1 MIRNT
6 ELSPN
11 KSKSLKT
18 KADHYLEIVAIATEN
33 GGECLDNEYVA
44 SNIKMNFRCVDS
56 HEWSARPNDIK
67 RGTWCP
73 SCRSNKT
80 ENLVR
85 QFFETVFNQ
94 PFKGSSPEWLQIEG
108 ERKCILDG
116 LNTDLK
122 IAFEYHGEQHYHYI
136 PHFHDRANKSF
147 EYQQERDKKVRS
159 LCESNGIKLIE
170 IKYLEDGYSRETF
183 ISYLTD
189 IFKAELDITVTA
201 QQITKFKKLPF
212 ASSKINELKELAK
225 KMKGEC
231 LSVKYLGTH
240 SKAKWKCEKGHEW
253 EAVPKSIKKGHWCP
267 YCNGR
272 LREGNTLEEIS
283 AIARSKGG
291 QCLSISVQNLKE
303 KLSFICSN
311 GHSFETSSD
320 GILYTNKWC
329 PYCAKNKLVDPMAD
343 MHEHAKLKGGK
354 FLSTVY
360 VNSTAPLMF
369 ECGDG
374 HTWNTTY
381 SSIRH
386 RKSWCPKCH
395 NKKKGQNLAGYL
407 NKPKIIETTIEIQI
421 K

>member
-1 MIRNT
+1 MIENT

-18 KADHYLEIVAIATEN
+18 KADHYLEIVAIATKN
-33 GGECLDNEYVA
+33 GGECLDKDYVA
-44 SNIKMNFRCVDS
+44 SSIKMNFRCIDN

-85 QFFETVFNQ
+85 QFFETVLNK
-94 PFKGSSPEWLQIEG
+94 PFKGASPEWLQIEG

-136 PHFHDRANKSF
+136 PHFHDRANNSLK
-147 EYQQERDKKVRS
+147 YQQERDQKVRT
-159 LCESNGIKLIE
+159 LCEANGIKLIE

-183 ISYLTD
+183 ISYLSN
-189 IFKAELDITVTA
+189 IFKIELDITVTS
-201 QQITKFKKLPF
+201 QQLTKFKKLPF

-231 LSVKYLGTH
+231 LSVKYLGNH
-240 SKAKWKCEKGHEW
+240 SKTKWKCEKGHEW

-272 LREGNTLEEIS
+272 LRAGNTLEEIS

-291 QCLSISVQNLKE
+291 QCLSVSVKNLKE
-303 KLSFICSN
+303 KQSFVCAK
-311 GHSFETSSD
+311 GHSFDKASD
-320 GILYTNKWC
+320 SIIYGDQWC

-354 FLSTVY
+354 CLSTVY
-360 VNSTAPLMF
+360 INSTSPLTF
-369 ECGDG
+369 ECVDG

-386 RKSWCPKCH
+386 SKSWCPTCY
-395 NKKKGQNLAGYL
+395 NKIKGKNLAGYL
-407 NKPKIIETTIEIQI
+407 NKPKIAEKTFTL
-421 K
+421 